1 MSRGIVVLD
10 FGGQY
15 AHLIV
20 NRIRRL
26 RVFGEILPSDTE
38 PERLKDADGIVLSG
52 GPSSVYASGRP
63 PFDAAVLD
71 MGLPLLGLCY
81 GHQLLCL
88 HLGGEVERGD
98 VMEYGAAV
106 LEVKAPEGVLKGL
119 SEKEPIWLSHRDT
132 VAAVPP
138 GFRILGATADCPV
151 AAMGDDERKIY
162 GLQFHPEVAHT
173 ASGMQILE
181 NFVDLCGCDRTWTM
195 ESYIENS
202 GEAVRRQIGKR

>member
-15 AHLIV
+15 AHLIA

-26 RVFGEILPSDTE
+26 RVFAEILPSHTD
-38 PERLKDADGIVLSG
+38 PERLKDADGVILSG
-52 GPSSVYASGRP
+52 GPSSVYASDRP
-63 PFDAAVLD
+63 PFNAAVLD

-88 HLGGEVERGD
+88 HLGGEVEPGD
-98 VMEYGAAV
+98 VMEYGAAT
-106 LEVKAPEGVLKGL
+106 LDVKAAEGVLRGL
-119 SEKEPIWLSHRDT
+119 SVKEPIWMSHRDT
-132 VAAVPP
+132 VAAVPR
-138 GFRILGATADCPV
+138 GFRVLGATADCPV
-151 AAMGDDERKIY
+151 AAMGDEERKIY

-181 NFVDLCGCDRTWTM
+181 NFRRGHPKADR
-195 ESYIENS
+195 
-202 GEAVRRQIGKR
+202 